1 MKITADQRG
10 QVTLVAIE
18 GSVDALTAGEVTN
31 FLNARIGAGGY
42 RLVAD
47 LSRLE
52 YISSAGLRAILAA
65 LKEARRAGGDLRL
78 AAAQDNVQRL
88 LNMAGFTSI
97 VKFYTDVDAA
107 VASFTR

>member
-1 MKITADQRG
+1 MNITADQRG
-10 QVTLVAIE
+10 QVTIVAIE

-31 FLNARIGAGGY
+31 FLSAQIHTGAH

-52 YISSAGLRAILAA
+52 YISSAGLRAFLAA
-65 LKEARRAGGDLRL
+65 LKEARQAGGDLRL

-97 VKFYTDVDAA
+97 TKFYADVDMA
-107 VASFTR
+107 VASFAG